1 MPFPSQRRDHAGPSE
16 FTSSPKRIAVL
27 YYCPG
32 YLLYDGEVSTRA
44 VSSTTVDLVGVQ
56 LVIVL
61 DTTGSMGPAF
71 NVCKQK
77 LISLVEA
84 IKTQVA
90 DQVGKDCAVEVG
102 YVAFQERGQPGH
114 LISTDLTEDVDAVNA
129 FLRAQTQP
137 HPGSGGSDAPEEG
150 ADGLQKAVD

>member
-1 MPFPSQRRDHAGPSE
+1 MQLESVSLMPFPSQRRDHAGPSE

-77 LISLVEA
+77 LIS
-84 IKTQVA
+84 
-90 DQVGKDCAVEVG
+90 
-102 YVAFQERGQPGH
+102 P
-114 LISTDLTEDVDAVNA
+114 
-129 FLRAQTQP
+129 
-137 HPGSGGSDAPEEG
+137 
-150 ADGLQKAVD
+150 